1 MDTFVNPIPGI
12 RLDKALC
19 FDFPLGTTPQE
30 YRTPGCNRNV
40 DLTQP
45 TGSGQTPS
53 SEVPAMEGVYGLLG
67 NPKRNQGFPCMAEYP
82 GPEAEDP
89 YPHDQIIDI
98 DRAAS
103 FEHTARLSGTFV
115 KYLVQSNHRSI
126 VKMTAVALTQNLP
139 AVQLWNSGFVS
150 LNPMAEGPNVWY
162 WENPATRSELIFT
175 AHAVINSNRWRE
187 LGMQPG
193 IYKLVIN
200 WEFWDIEG
208 NRRDRMPIS
217 GFDESMSFE
226 LSAATVNL

>member
-19 FDFPLGTTPQE
+19 FDFPLGTTSKE

-45 TGSGQTPS
+45 TGPGRTPS

-67 NPKRNQGFPCMAEYP
+67 TPKRNQGFPCIGEYP
-82 GPEAEDP
+82 NPEAEDP
-89 YPHDQIIDI
+89 SPHDQIIDI
-98 DRAAS
+98 DREAT
-103 FEHTARLSGTFV
+103 FDHTARLSGNFV
-115 KYLVQSNHRSI
+115 KYLVQANHQSV
-126 VKMTAVALTQNLP
+126 VKMTMVALTQNIPPLP
-139 AVQLWNSGFVS
+139 LWNSGLIS
-150 LNPMAEGPNVWY
+150 LIPMTKGPNVWY
-162 WENPATRSELIFT
+162 WENPATRTELIFT
-175 AHAVINSNRWRE
+175 AHAVILRNRWRE
-187 LGMQPG
+187 LGIKPG

-208 NRRDRMPIS
+208 GRKERMPIS

-226 LSAATVNL
+226 LSDATVDF